1 MARFRLMGDDAT
13 GNVAIYKVQSRTS
26 LDDEPLNDPYTIANL
41 QRLQFHS
48 ALIAPSTTAALTQAV
63 TVTIPAQ
70 PADTKYAGQ
79 INLFAHGK
87 GEPCMVEGRFMD
99 LETVGN
105 HVAINGSM
113 PVNVTPTGHA
123 TWIALGSNNT
133 HVVIV
138 YFGITHAG
146 FAAFNLTIEASA
158 YDYLASGPAPTGNP
172 SLPLFEM
179 PEGASPPYI
188 TLGRGK
194 IDSRKRYIRKV
205 DAGADFAIA
214 TGPTLSIIGS
224 GNTGITASG
233 RGSWAQEE
241 LGWRWRYSCAG
252 FTKQTLAGWNGAATN
267 GGTYE
272 APYILVKR

>member
-1 MARFRLMGDDAT
+1 MSDPVT
-13 GNVAIYKVQSRTS
+13 GNVAIYKCTSRTS
-26 LDDEPLNDPYTIANL
+26 LDDEPLDDPYPIANL
-41 QRLQFHS
+41 QRTQFHT
-48 ALIAPSTTAALTQAV
+48 AHIYPSTTAALTQAV

-70 PADTKYAGQ
+70 SADTKYSGQ

-99 LETVGN
+99 LDTVGN
-105 HVAINGSM
+105 YVAIAGTM

-123 TWIALGSNNT
+123 TWVALGSTDT

-138 YFGITHAG
+138 YFGITHLG
-146 FAAFNLTIEASA
+146 FSAFSLTIEASA

-172 SLPLFEM
+172 SLPLFEHV
-179 PEGASPPYI
+179 PRDGATPPYL
-188 TLGRGK
+188 TMGRGRF
-194 IDSRKRYIRKV
+194 DTRRRYIRKV
-205 DAGADFAIA
+205 DANGDFAMA

-224 GNTGITASG
+224 GNTGVTASG

-252 FTKQTLAGWNGAATN
+252 YTKQTLVGWNGAATN

-272 APYILVKR
+272 APHIVVKR